1 MDESELERL
10 RMLEQRMRR
19 PSKIHHHNEDSFKTI
34 KSTDSKK
41 VFQNA
46 PIQEGQENS
55 SNYKEPTE
63 EQINIRLS

>member
-46 PIQEGQENS
+46 PIQ
-55 SNYKEPTE
+55 
-63 EQINIRLS
+63 